1 MKRFK
6 SFAAITPIYIFTIL
20 TVIFPLGYVLAL
32 SFLTKGEMFG
42 YTWDFTWENYS
53 RVASGLYVDVFLE
66 SGKIGILT
74 TLITLAVAYPFA
86 YIMAHKPANRR
97 SLLMMLVI
105 IPFWTSALL
114 RTYGWMILL
123 RNKGII
129 NNALLF
135 FGFIDEPLPLLFT
148 RGAVLL
154 GMAYSLLP
162 FMILPIYT
170 SLEKLDGSIE
180 SAARDLGAN
189 RVKAFLTITLPLSL
203 SGVLTGGVLVFVPAI
218 GMFFISD
225 LLGGGMGLLLGN
237 LIHNQLTV
245 SRDWPFGA
253 ALSMIMV
260 GLTFL
265 TMGMYRRYIGGELGV
280 F

>member
-1 MKRFK
+1 VKRFK
-6 SFAAITPIYIFTIL
+6 SLIAITPIYIFTIL
-20 TVIFPLGYVLAL
+20 TVIFPLGYVFAL

-42 YTWDFTWENYS
+42 YTWDFTWENYR
-53 RVASGLYVDVFLE
+53 RVVSGLYVDVFLE

-74 TLITLAVAYPFA
+74 TFITLVIAYPFA
-86 YIMAHKPANRR
+86 FIMAHKPARRR

-123 RNKGII
+123 RNRGII
-129 NNALLF
+129 NNVLLF
-135 FGFIDEPLPLLFT
+135 LGITGEPLSLLYN
-148 RGAVLL
+148 RGAILL

-189 RVKAFLTITLPLSL
+189 RFKAFLTITLPLSL
-203 SGVLTGGVLVFVPAI
+203 PGVLTGGVLVFVPAI
-218 GMFFISD
+218 GMFFIAD

-237 LIHNQLTV
+237 LIHNQLTI

-260 GLTFL
+260 TLTFF
-265 TMGMYRRYIGGELGV
+265 TMGMYRKYIGGELGV